1 MTCLLIVGII
11 VLYLYYHI
19 VVKSF
24 LPEED
29 TMEKRLSRVEREKI
43 QIERTILQHAEDL
56 FKQGGYENTTMG
68 MLAKSCEYTTRTIYR
83 YFSCKEDLYFA
94 VLLKG
99 HIGLLETAKTIA
111 QSDYT
116 GKEKIMLGIQAFRD
130 FHAESG
136 YLFDLMSQIKA
147 IRSKKQPDELPFY
160 QRYEDC
166 AVAIHREF
174 VSFYTLAHE
183 DKSIRTDVDASM
195 FGFSSIF
202 VLNGFFHMLSM
213 TGDRF
218 TRHFSLDMEQFIEFT
233 LKLLLELLD
242 GDK

>member
-1 MTCLLIVGII
+1 
-11 VLYLYYHI
+11 
-19 VVKSF
+19 
-24 LPEED
+24 
-29 TMEKRLSRVEREKI
+29 MEKRLSRQEREKI
-43 QIERTILQHAEDL
+43 EIERTILQHAEDL
-56 FKQGGYENTTMG
+56 FKLNGYENTTMG

-111 QSDYT
+111 QSDNT
-116 GKEKIMLGIQAFRD
+116 SKEKIMLGIQAFRD

-166 AVAIHREF
+166 AVAIHKEF
-174 VSFYTLAHE
+174 VSFFSLAHE

-218 TRHFSLDMEQFIEFT
+218 TRHFSLDTEQFIEFT
-233 LKLLLELLD
+233 LKLLFELLD
-242 GDK
+242 GDRQ

>member
-1 MTCLLIVGII
+1 
-11 VLYLYYHI
+11 
-19 VVKSF
+19 
-24 LPEED
+24 
-29 TMEKRLSRVEREKI
+29 MEKRLSRVAREKI

-56 FKQGGYENTTMG
+56 FKQGGYESTTMG

-99 HIGLLETAKTIA
+99 HIGLLETIKTIA
-111 QSDYT
+111 QSDHT
-116 GKEKIMLGIQAFRD
+116 GREKIILGLQAYRD

-147 IRSKKQPDELPFY
+147 VRSQKQPDELPFY
-160 QRYEDC
+160 QKYEDC

-174 VSFYTLAHE
+174 VSFYNLAHE

-218 TRHFSLDMEQFIEFT
+218 ARYFSLDTEQFIEFT

-242 GDK
+242 GDKQ